1 MQNSPASAGLPASII
16 QISSVVCAQGQRG
29 LDQSLAWLVEG
40 ALWWKGLHESAAEKG
55 LPLFVRTVCEL
66 LRPEMRHQRW

>member
-1 MQNSPASAGLPASII
+1 MQNSPALAGLLASTI
-16 QISSVVCAQGQRG
+16 QIASAVWAQGQRG
-29 LDQSLAWLVEG
+29 FAQSLTQYVEE

-66 LRPEMRHQRW
+66 LRPEMRHQR